1 MKNECCCRT
10 KLRSEEEQ
18 KLLINRLNRIEGQVR
33 GIKNMVENQVYCID
47 ILTQVSAVNAALTS
61 FGKELLAEHIKTCVV
76 NDIKEGNQEKVDEL
90 VDTLLTKLMK

>member
-1 MKNECCCRT
+1 
-10 KLRSEEEQ
+10 
-18 KLLINRLNRIEGQVR
+18 
-33 GIKNMVENQVYCID
+33 MVENQVYCID